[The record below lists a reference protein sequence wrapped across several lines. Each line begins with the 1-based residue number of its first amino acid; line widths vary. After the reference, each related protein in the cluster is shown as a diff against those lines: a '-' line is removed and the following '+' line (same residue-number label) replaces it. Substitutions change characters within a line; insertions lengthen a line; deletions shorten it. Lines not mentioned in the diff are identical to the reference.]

1 MSDVVVWA
9 GVALCGGLG
18 SVLRFVVD
26 GAVLRRVSSGLPVG
40 TLVVNLSGAF
50 VLGLLDGLVLSHD
63 AALVVGTGVIGA
75 YTTFSTWMLET
86 QRLAEERRLG
96 AAAVNVVLSLAGGL
110 LVAWLGL
117 KVGGAW

>member
-1 MSDVVVWA
+1 VSDVVVWA
-9 GVALCGGLG
+9 GVAVCGGLG
-18 SVLRFVVD
+18 SVLRFLVD

-50 VLGLLDGLVLSHD
+50 VLGLLDGVVLPHD
-63 AALVVGTGVIGA
+63 AALLVGTGVIGA

-96 AAAVNVVLSLAGGL
+96 GAALNVTASLVAGL

-117 KVGGAW
+117 RLGGAW